1 MHTGRND
8 PCPCGSGKK
17 YKKCCL
23 PRDKEKEDSQ
33 IKALQAKNAA
43 LGLEPVSRAPGA
55 VLIPPGPELPD
66 DPETAALDA
75 LWDEFEAAD
84 YAGRIALFCK
94 GMEEPDLID
103 ADMAFEMLSLIH
115 NLAVARDERDRFAA
129 FVAALRERCPDC
141 YENSASYYLCWLIE
155 DRLALGRWEELT
167 PLTSELA
174 GRACKDIDL
183 FNRVLD
189 VLAYHGQLARLVEMM
204 RIAWP
209 EVNSSDNVVPWGVSE
224 FADRAT
230 RYEIFAYLEQ
240 DSTPQGDDP
249 ALIERISFYIEEPI
263 IEYLRRDVTHLSG
276 RSGRAW
282 MLKDFEM
289 RPPRKSR
296 RDRDDDPA
304 SLNLYLLS
312 LEFVGDQHRQAGV
325 PYTRLEQAR
334 KNLIRYLR
342 ERHAGKLEERKSMLE
357 SMRQRHPR
365 SKPRPR
371 PPEHPLCPDRAT
383 LDRFLADMLDILSWR
398 QYEVAATFELVP
410 AWLSFLESRQLV
422 DADRRHK
429 TIAELSALHADLL
442 KLYSR
447 NHGDPT
453 LKKAM
458 ESWPNQLV

>member
-23 PRDKEKEDSQ
+23 PRDKEKEDSR
-33 IKALQAKNAA
+33 IKALQVKNAA

-84 YAGRIALFCK
+84 YEGRIALFCK

-141 YENSASYYLCWLIE
+141 YENSASYYLSWLIE

-174 GRACKDIDL
+174 GRAGKDIDL
-183 FNRVLD
+183 FNRMLD
-189 VLAYHGQLARLVEMM
+189 ALAYHGQLARLVEMM

-230 RYEIFAYLEQ
+230 RYETFAYLEQ
-240 DSTPQGDDP
+240 APAPQGDDP
-249 ALIERISFYIEEPI
+249 ALIERINFYIEEPI

-304 SLNLYLLS
+304 SLDSLS
-312 LEFVGDQHRQAGV
+312 AQPRVRRRPAPAGGRTLHQVGTGTKEPDPLSARTSCRQVGGAQKYVGEHAAETSPVQTETAPAGTS
-325 PYTRLEQAR
+325 PL
-334 KNLIRYLR
+334 
-342 ERHAGKLEERKSMLE
+342 
-357 SMRQRHPR
+357 
-365 SKPRPR
+365 PRPR
-371 PPEHPLCPDRAT
+371 HARSLLSRHARYPQ
-383 LDRFLADMLDILSWR
+383 LAPVRS
-398 QYEVAATFELVP
+398 
-410 AWLSFLESRQLV
+410 
-422 DADRRHK
+422 RRH
-429 TIAELSALHADLL
+429 
-442 KLYSR
+442 
-447 NHGDPT
+447 
-453 LKKAM
+453 
-458 ESWPNQLV
+458 V